1 MASIASTAR
10 YDVEKFDGQNDFG
23 LWKMKMRASL
33 GNFGLEEALDGKAK
47 MLETFSE
54 EKKKEIDKKAFNTL
68 ILGLGDKVLQEVSK
82 MTTAQDLWK
91 RLETLYMTKTL
102 SKRLILKTKFFSFK
116 MCEGQRLKDYQL

>member
-1 MASIASTAR
+1 
-10 YDVEKFDGQNDFG
+10 
-23 LWKMKMRASL
+23 MKMRALL
-33 GNFGLEEALDGKAK
+33 GNLGLEEALDGKAK
-47 MLETFSE
+47 MPETFSE

-116 MCEGQRLKDYQL
+116 MCEGQRLKDHQL